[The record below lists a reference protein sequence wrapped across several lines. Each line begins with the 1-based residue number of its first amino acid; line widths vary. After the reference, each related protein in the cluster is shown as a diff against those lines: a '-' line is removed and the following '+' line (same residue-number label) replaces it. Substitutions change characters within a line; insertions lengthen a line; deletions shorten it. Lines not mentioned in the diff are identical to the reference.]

1 MVITRKI
8 LVGELVLLPRFNSIR
23 HGDFKSLGHLF
34 FCRMSMKMTGLLGT
48 SSLEEQCLQQIYFF
62 IFRLVRHSICWPLV
76 ISPHFVFSLRDYFLL
91 YFAVLSGGKYNRSW
105 RYMIYPQFHTY
116 FLSLALQV
124 AMSDVFLII
133 IFILTLAY
141 IMSSSLATVERVTN
155 CFWHQKRVISYS

>member
-23 HGDFKSLGHLF
+23 HGDFKSLAHLF

-62 IFRLVRHSICWPLV
+62 IFRLVWHSICWPLV
-76 ISPHFVFSLRDYFLL
+76 ISPHFVSSLRDYFLL
-91 YFAVLSGGKYNRSW
+91 YFAVLSGGKYNRSIRSW
-105 RYMIYPQFHTY
+105 RYMMYPQFHTY

-124 AMSDVFLII
+124 VMSDVFLII
-133 IFILTLAY
+133 IFILTPAY

-155 CFWHQKRVISYS
+155 CF